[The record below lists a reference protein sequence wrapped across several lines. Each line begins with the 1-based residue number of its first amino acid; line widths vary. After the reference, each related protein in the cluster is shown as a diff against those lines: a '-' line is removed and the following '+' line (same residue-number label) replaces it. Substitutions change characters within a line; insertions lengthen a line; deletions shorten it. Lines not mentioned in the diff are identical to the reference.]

1 LRRRLLLLLSLAI
14 VGVAVAAHADTIY
27 TLSPDTAV
35 VAASNHDT
43 FTLSGTVTIGSDG
56 LISAADITLNDGVD
70 GNLVF
75 NTIQTANGPT
85 GAPPQTDTAD
95 IVTSNDNA
103 QLILYYLPTPDASG
117 NIDLCILN
125 VSCYAS
131 EASYVHVYWGN
142 ATNSFGYNL
151 NDLTGGA
158 LDGSSPSVP
167 SATPEPSSLALLG
180 TGLLGAA
187 GVIRRRLL
195 RS

>member
-1 LRRRLLLLLSLAI
+1 MRRLLLQLMSLSIL
-14 VGVAVAAHADTIY
+14 GVAVMAHADTIY

-35 VAASNHDT
+35 IAASNHDT
-43 FTLSGTVTIGSDG
+43 FTLSGSVTIGSDG
-56 LISAADITLNDGVD
+56 LISAADITLNDAVD
-70 GNLVF
+70 GNLIF

-95 IVTSNDNA
+95 IVTGDNSA

-117 NIDLCILN
+117 NLDLCILN
-125 VSCYAS
+125 VSCYS
-131 EASYVHVYWGN
+131 YEASYVHVYWGN
-142 ATNSFGYNL
+142 AINSFGYNSS
-151 NDLTGGA
+151 DLTSGT
-158 LDGSSPSVP
+158 LDGGSSP

-187 GVIRRRLL
+187 GVMRRRLL